1 MKKLTTSD
9 LMPLDEYERIRP
21 VLRRQI
27 IELKDIRRVALGPN
41 ISVVFENRDTAR
53 WQTLEML
60 RTERITEPRMVQEEV
75 DTYNELIPDTN
86 ELRATL
92 FIELPDTNNVPRDL
106 PRFIG
111 VEEHVSL
118 VFGRHTVRAEAEPGR
133 STEEKTAT
141 VHYLRF
147 PFTPGEA
154 SVFGSAPARLAVSHA
169 NYSADAELGPET
181 LRSLKGDLEAD

>member
-9 LMPLDEYERIRP
+9 LMPLDEYDRIRP

-27 IELKDIRRVALGPN
+27 IELKEIRRVALGPN

-60 RTERITEPRMVQEEV
+60 RTERITEPQMVQEEV
-75 DTYNELIPDTN
+75 ETYNELIPDAN

-92 FIELPDTNNVPRDL
+92 FIELPDTSNIPLDL

-111 VEEHVSL
+111 VEEHVAL
-118 VFGRHTVRAEAEPGR
+118 VFGGRTIEAEAEPGR
-133 STEEKTAT
+133 STEHKTAT

-147 PFTPGEA
+147 PFTPEEA
-154 SVFGSAPARLAVSHA
+154 SAFGSGAAKLAVSHQK
-169 NYSADAELGPET
+169 YTFEIELGPET
-181 LRSLKGDLEAD
+181 VGSLKGDLEAD